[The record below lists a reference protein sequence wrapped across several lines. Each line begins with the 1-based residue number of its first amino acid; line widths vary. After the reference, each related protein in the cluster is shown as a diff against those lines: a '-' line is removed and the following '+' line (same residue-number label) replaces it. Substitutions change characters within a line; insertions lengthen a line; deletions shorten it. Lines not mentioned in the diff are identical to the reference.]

1 MTIKIQVENWKHIPN
16 ELALQFVLKEVAKD
30 AANGTL
36 TTDKSVTGNYYD
48 MNGIEYRATV
58 KED

>member
-1 MTIKIQVENWKHIPN
+1 MTIKIEVQNWKHIPD

-36 TTDKSVTGNYYD
+36 KTDKPVIGNYYD
-48 MNGIEYRATV
+48 MNGIEYRASV
-58 KED
+58 K

>member
-1 MTIKIQVENWKHIPN
+1 MTIKIEVQNWKHIPD

-36 TTDKSVTGNYYD
+36 KTDKSVIGNYYD
-48 MNGIEYRATV
+48 MNGIEYRASV
-58 KED
+58 K

>member
-1 MTIKIQVENWKHIPN
+1 MTIKIEDQNWKHIPD

-36 TTDKSVTGNYYD
+36 KTDKSVIGNYYD
-48 MNGIEYRATV
+48 MNGIEYRASV
-58 KED
+58 K